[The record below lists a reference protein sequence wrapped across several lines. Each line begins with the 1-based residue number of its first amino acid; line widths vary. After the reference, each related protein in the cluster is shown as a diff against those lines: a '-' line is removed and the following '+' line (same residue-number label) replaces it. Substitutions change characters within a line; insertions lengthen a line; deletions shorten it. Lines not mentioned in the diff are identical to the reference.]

1 MLTIFICIFL
11 VFSLLSKEVSFHS
24 DVPEKST
31 GEETERKDRCECKTS
46 SVLEK
51 ELKELQERYFHM
63 SLKYAE
69 VEDQREQLV
78 MQLKAA
84 SGRRSW
90 FS

>member
-1 MLTIFICIFL
+1 M
-11 VFSLLSKEVSFHS
+11 FSLLSKEVSFHS
-24 DVPEKST
+24 DVPKKST
-31 GEETERKDRCECKTS
+31 GEEATRKDRCECKAS
-46 SVLEK
+46 ELET
-51 ELKELQERYFHM
+51 ELKELHERYFHM

-84 SGRRSW
+84 SGRKSW